1 MAYDKCIAPTTP
13 KHMTPIP
20 DRTVFMSTI
29 VGVSYAF
36 KGWVLRNAVRKGLV
50 EKVQRLATPQL
61 FENLAPTLG
70 AAIMAIACQKTSAMK
85 PAPQSQ
91 AILEHLLNNG
101 GVLSKQCLQKKWDG
115 EPSLGLLGY
124 KWMQLAVNNNAV
136 HDNLKYTMLREGIH
150 DHKTNANLYGHELS
164 ESIVA
169 KWPEHFIQH
178 QFHFPDRNKLWHRV
192 TEKGSDKLLRLFIE
206 ITPQEYINIDY
217 LRYLHK
223 RDDYPTPLSVE
234 TLEALHNKGFAI
246 ERLMRLWITG
256 SETSTMTRGDL
267 EGYLDRNPT
276 LVKNIKQFEET
287 LIVAEQRQRLLEEVG
302 GTAKPQIATRR
313 KM

>member
-1 MAYDKCIAPTTP
+1 MTNTLPIAVKKMHLLEKTVSKVNCVFQSWALAMAVE
-13 KHMTPIP
+13 
-20 DRTVFMSTI
+20 RENV
-29 VGVSYAF
+29 
-36 KGWVLRNAVRKGLV
+36 NA
-50 EKVQRLATPQL
+50 VQRLATPEL
-61 FENLAPTLG
+61 FHNMSEAMM
-70 AAIMAIACQKTSAMK
+70 AKIMTEACKKASQMK
-85 PAPQSQ
+85 PTHNSER
-91 AILEHLLNNG
+91 ILDHLLHNG

-124 KWMQLAVNNNAV
+124 KWMQLAVDNNAV
-136 HDNLKYTMLREGIH
+136 HDNLKYTMLHEGIH
-150 DHKTNANLYGHELS
+150 NYRDNVNLYGHKLS
-164 ESIVA
+164 ESIIA
-169 KWPEHFIQH
+169 KWTEYFIEH
-178 QFHFPDRNKLWHRV
+178 QFHFPDRSSLWHRV

-276 LVKNIKQFEET
+276 LVKNIKQFEES
-287 LIVAEQRQRLLEEVG
+287 LIVVEQRQRLLEEVG
-302 GTAKPQIATRR
+302 DVFNDAPQVKIR